1 MIRTLLHN
9 IHKRAPAPIFV
20 PRYHHKIKPHEI
32 AEAEEKE
39 AYTHDWGNLSEKDTS
54 FEEFNAK
61 TSVSNIHR
69 RGN

>member
-32 AEAEEKE
+32 AEAEEK
-39 AYTHDWGNLSEKDTS
+39 SEKDTS